1 MAKKKAAG
9 GKPRYLKIT
18 QVRSGVGRPETHRK
32 TLRALGLRHQASVVQ
47 PDNEAIRGMLFQV
60 RHLVEVNEL
69 EGEAPS
75 NARSRAGAREPVT
88 GNAEGEESNV

>member
-1 MAKKKAAG
+1 MAKKKSAEA
-9 GKPRYLKIT
+9 KPRYLKIT

-32 TLRALGLRHQASVVQ
+32 TLRALGLRHQGSVVQ

-69 EGEAPS
+69 EGE
-75 NARSRAGAREPVT
+75 
-88 GNAEGEESNV
+88 ESNV